1 MKEVEGRMDKVGPLL
16 RYVFD
21 QSVYKDRIDSC
32 ESTVNKMTMPDIKYY
47 SVLGTHKMCEGNY
60 FSDKL
65 VKVVRVR
72 GNEGSEL
79 PLNALISS
87 HLAELT
93 LCKLAEL
100 MLPNDFNL
108 LVLAI
113 EDDLISKALED
124 HSSFAFLSADF
135 VKAII
140 PKLTELKITANAP
153 PHRCALRVYPHER
166 SLKPCLLPLL
176 EDFEKKIKIG
186 FRVLYK
192 PEAKNFPLVDAFFFM
207 DSNPMTLFGLRMTT
221 ASEHHTTAS
230 TVRQF
235 NECLAA
241 YFNDWE
247 ESSQELSWEMIY
259 VQHADSTPVTG
270 WQRCDVDNSD
280 NVSEEEDQRIAAFWN
295 EKVRQYQVSISSED
309 FRRDEAHRSE
319 E

>member
-1 MKEVEGRMDKVGPLL
+1 MV
-16 RYVFD
+16 
-21 QSVYKDRIDSC
+21 
-32 ESTVNKMTMPDIKYY
+32 
-47 SVLGTHKMCEGNY
+47 
-60 FSDKL
+60 
-65 VKVVRVR
+65 
-72 GNEGSEL
+72 
-79 PLNALISS
+79 
-87 HLAELT
+87 
-93 LCKLAEL
+93 
-100 MLPNDFNL
+100 PNDFNL
-108 LVLAI
+108 LILAI

-153 PHRCALRVYPHER
+153 PHRCALRVYPHGR

-192 PEAKNFPLVDAFFFM
+192 PEAKNFPLVDAFFFVK
-207 DSNPMTLFGLRMTT
+207 SNPMTLVGLRMAT

-235 NECLAA
+235 TECLAA

-259 VQHADSTPVTG
+259 VQHADSTPMTG

-280 NVSEEEDQRIAAFWN
+280 NVSKKENQRIAAFWIK
-295 EKVRQYQVSISSED
+295 KVRQYHVSISPGD
-309 FRRDEAHRSE
+309 F
-319 E
+319 